1 MKGVKLHVKVLALA
15 LLLIGAASIAWQI
28 FVLNIPVSAETTE
41 PVWVIDSR
49 VSFSARENSPIKVQ
63 MFLPPSWSKFITLDE
78 TFIARNYGVNID
90 ELEQNR
96 RAVWSARRAEGQQQ
110 LFYRLMLTQRSNRR
124 LSNEEPGPQF
134 RESPNLQ
141 GAEKVAVEA
150 LLKPVRERSAD
161 IETFIRESIKLIND
175 KSNDNARLLLRNDY
189 TELNKARVLELLLSS
204 AHIPAEPVHSLRLV
218 SGSNQQPEL
227 WMRSYNGQ
235 RWLYFNPQT
244 SDFGLPDDRIIWWTG
259 SEPLA
264 KVDGGHRLNV
274 EINATQQT
282 VNSIMLAK
290 NISESRQANNWSLP
304 MYSLPVQSQQT
315 FEIILMIPI
324 GVMLILFLRNIIG
337 IETLGTFT
345 PVLIGLAF
353 RETEVVWGIILFTTI
368 SALGLGLRSY
378 LEHLHLQLLSRLSV
392 VLTFVVMVM
401 ALISVLGH
409 QLGLDRGLAIALFPM
424 VILTMSIERLSI
436 VWEERG
442 GLHSVKVGI
451 GTLIAATLAHVM
463 MSYGPW
469 IYFVFTFPGILL
481 MMMAIM
487 LAMGHYRGYRI
498 SELLRF
504 KALLKE
510 GQ

>member
-1 MKGVKLHVKVLALA
+1 M
-15 LLLIGAASIAWQI
+15 
-28 FVLNIPVSAETTE
+28 
-41 PVWVIDSR
+41 
-49 VSFSARENSPIKVQ
+49 
-63 MFLPPSWSKFITLDE
+63 
-78 TFIARNYGVNID
+78 
-90 ELEQNR
+90 
-96 RAVWSARRAEGQQQ
+96 
-110 LFYRLMLTQRSNRR
+110 
-124 LSNEEPGPQF
+124 
-134 RESPNLQ
+134 
-141 GAEKVAVEA
+141 
-150 LLKPVRERSAD
+150 
-161 IETFIRESIKLIND
+161 
-175 KSNDNARLLLRNDY
+175 
-189 TELNKARVLELLLSS
+189 
-204 AHIPAEPVHSLRLV
+204 
-218 SGSNQQPEL
+218 
-227 WMRSYNGQ
+227 
-235 RWLYFNPQT
+235 
-244 SDFGLPDDRIIWWTG
+244 DRIIWWTG

>member
-1 MKGVKLHVKVLALA
+1 
-15 LLLIGAASIAWQI
+15 
-28 FVLNIPVSAETTE
+28 
-41 PVWVIDSR
+41 
-49 VSFSARENSPIKVQ
+49 
-63 MFLPPSWSKFITLDE
+63 
-78 TFIARNYGVNID
+78 
-90 ELEQNR
+90 
-96 RAVWSARRAEGQQQ
+96 
-110 LFYRLMLTQRSNRR
+110 
-124 LSNEEPGPQF
+124 
-134 RESPNLQ
+134 
-141 GAEKVAVEA
+141 
-150 LLKPVRERSAD
+150 
-161 IETFIRESIKLIND
+161 
-175 KSNDNARLLLRNDY
+175 
-189 TELNKARVLELLLSS
+189 
-204 AHIPAEPVHSLRLV
+204 
-218 SGSNQQPEL
+218 
-227 WMRSYNGQ
+227 MRSYNGQ